1 LTDYSTIKNSNYEQ
15 HTQKETADYQQ
26 ARIEA
31 LEKFVQMQQDLID
44 ALTFRNDELM
54 FITLMQKQNTILEIF
69 KQ

>member
-1 LTDYSTIKNSNYEQ
+1 MSNI
-15 HTQKETADYQQ
+15 HKKKTADYQQ

-54 FITLMQKQNTILEIF
+54 FITLMQKSKIQY
-69 KQ
+69 